1 MITINNREYTDFDFM
16 QTYYEVYGDSAG
28 LDDKEEYIQELNDFA
43 TDNDITDLEEAMIQ
57 HGIDNGYITKD

>member
-1 MITINNREYTDFDFM
+1 MITINDREYTDFDFM

>member
-1 MITINNREYTDFDFM
+1 MITINDREYTDFDFM
-16 QTYYEVYGDSAG
+16 QTYYTVYGDSAG

-43 TDNDITDLEEAMIQ
+43 TNNDITDLEEAMIQ